1 MPELIFHHYPNSP
14 FSEKVRLIFGFKKLA
29 WTSVLIPVIMPKPDV
44 VALTGGYRRTPIL
57 QIGADIYCDTAL
69 ICDVLEQHAPTPTL
83 YPPAQAGLARTLAQW
98 ADSTLFST
106 AIGYAFQPA
115 GMQSMFG
122 NLPPEHAKAFG
133 ADRAA
138 MRGNAARMA
147 PGEATANL
155 TTYLDR
161 LENMLGAG
169 QPYLLGDAATIFDF
183 SVYHAIWYV
192 RRVQSLSGIL
202 ERAPNLLAWADR
214 MAACGHHDSK
224 QRSSAE
230 AIEIA
235 RSSTPAAAAADA
247 VFVDVHGIA
256 LGATVTIT
264 PTDYALDPVVGTLV
278 EASAER
284 IAIVRSDPRAGEV
297 VVHFPRIGFALKAV
311 AG

>member
-14 FSEKVRLIFGFKKLA
+14 FSEKVRLIFGFKQLA

-69 ICDVLEQHAPTPTL
+69 ICDVLEQRAPTPTL
-83 YPPAQAGLARTLAQW
+83 YPAAQAGMARTLAQW
-98 ADSTLFST
+98 ADTTLFWT

-115 GMQSMFG
+115 GIQSMFG

-147 PGEATANL
+147 AAEATANL

-161 LENMLGAG
+161 LENMLRAG
-169 QPYLLGDAATIFDF
+169 PYFLLGNSPTICDF

-192 RRVQSLSGIL
+192 RRVQNLAGIL
-202 ERAPNLLAWADR
+202 DRAPRLLDWADR
-214 MAACGHHDSK
+214 MAAFGHHESK
-224 QRSSAE
+224 KCTSIE

-235 RSSTPAAAAADA
+235 RTSTPATASAAL
-247 VFVDVHGIA
+247 VDVHGIA
-256 LGATVTIT
+256 LGAQVTVT
-264 PTDYALDPVVGTLV
+264 PTDYALDPVAGTLV
-278 EASAER
+278 EASADR
-284 IAIVRSDPRAGEV
+284 LAIARSDPRAGDV
-297 VVHFPRIGFALKAV
+297 VVHFPRIGFELKAV
-311 AG
+311 VA

>member
-69 ICDVLEQHAPTPTL
+69 ICDVLEHLAPTPTL
-83 YPPAQAGLARTLAQW
+83 YPVAHAGLARTLAQW
-98 ADSTLFST
+98 ADTTLFWT

-147 PGEATANL
+147 PAEATANL

-169 QPYLLGDAATIFDF
+169 QPYLLGDSPTIFDF

-192 RRVQSLSGIL
+192 RRVQSLAGIL
-202 ERAPNLLAWADR
+202 QRAPGLLAWADR
-214 MAACGHHDSK
+214 MAAFGHHESK
-224 QRSSAE
+224 KLTSAE
-230 AIEIA
+230 AIEVA
-235 RSSTPAAAAADA
+235 RSSKPKPASAAYVDA
-247 VFVDVHGIA
+247 HGIV
-256 LGATVTIT
+256 LGANVSVT
-264 PTDYALDPVVGTLV
+264 PTDYALDPVAGTLV
-278 EASAER
+278 EASADR
-284 IAIVRSDPRAGEV
+284 LAVARTDPRAGDV
-297 VVHFPRIGFALKAV
+297 VVHFPRIGFELKAV
-311 AG
+311 GA